1 MQRLLP
7 NFLSFGGIGTAVLAV
22 LYKFPPFFSVDGGHK
37 AIIFDRLKGVLP
49 AVHGE
54 GLHFLLP
61 ILQYPIIYESRIRAK
76 EISSETGSRDLQTV
90 NITLRLLF
98 KPKEEKIAH
107 IHSTLGPDYD
117 DRVIP
122 SIGNE
127 VLKAV
132 VAQYNA
138 EQLITQR
145 SQVSDKVKD
154 ALQKR
159 SHDFNIELKDV
170 SITQMSF
177 GKEFAAAIENKQV
190 ASQEAER
197 QFYIVDR
204 ITQEKK
210 ANIIKAEGEA
220 EAANLIILA
229 MKDNKGFIELRR
241 IEAAREI
248 AENLSRTR
256 NVTYLPKGG
265 SVLLNLSGSSSQ
277 PPSQNQNQNQ
287 NQNEQ

>member
-1 MQRLLP
+1 
-7 NFLSFGGIGTAVLAV
+7 
-22 LYKFPPFFSVDGGHK
+22 
-37 AIIFDRLKGVLP
+37 
-49 AVHGE
+49 
-54 GLHFLLP
+54 
-61 ILQYPIIYESRIRAK
+61 
-76 EISSETGSRDLQTV
+76 
-90 NITLRLLF
+90 
-98 KPKEEKIAH
+98 
-107 IHSTLGPDYD
+107 LGPDYD